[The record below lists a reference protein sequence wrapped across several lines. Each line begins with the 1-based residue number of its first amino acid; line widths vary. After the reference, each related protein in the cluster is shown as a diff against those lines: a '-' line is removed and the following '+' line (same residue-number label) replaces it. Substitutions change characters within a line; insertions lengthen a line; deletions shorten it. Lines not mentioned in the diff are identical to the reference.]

1 MGTRFPTTS
10 LPNSPV
16 FETVLAP
23 GSPSFLT
30 NFSSRA
36 HSFLIFPEYDHDLH
50 QAVELP
56 HIPWKGKTVRI
67 LIVEDDERIVSFM
80 KRGLEAEDFNIDVAS
95 GTSQAIDMVNARFYD
110 LLIIDIFLG
119 ADDGLDLCHSLR
131 RRRVVTPIL
140 IMTAKGTPETEKASK
155 EVGADAYLAKPF
167 AFEDLI
173 ATIARFRTPA
183 SPSEHRREVHAK

>member
-1 MGTRFPTTS
+1 M
-10 LPNSPV
+10 
-16 FETVLAP
+16 
-23 GSPSFLT
+23 
-30 NFSSRA
+30 
-36 HSFLIFPEYDHDLH
+36 H
-50 QAVELP
+50 
-56 HIPWKGKTVRI
+56 I
-67 LIVEDDERIVSFM
+67 LIVEDDERIVGFM

-119 ADDGLDLCHSLR
+119 ADDGLDLCRSLR
-131 RRRVVTPIL
+131 QRRVGSPIL
-140 IMTAKGTPETEKASK
+140 IMTAKGTPETERVSKAA
-155 EVGADAYLAKPF
+155 GADAYLAKPF